1 MHRAGMKKTH
11 FVSIIL
17 IAFFLLDMTNESTA
31 QRQDVDWSVGFDA
44 GLLLFYGDI
53 KEKDFIPVLRN
64 RNEVKLGGGIN
75 VKRRLNPYL
84 SLQFHMIWG
93 KLSGT
98 NRTLEQYFISD
109 IFNWNVNANIS
120 INEIVFYPEN
130 KGDLQVYLMLGAGLV
145 DFRSKLFDLNN
156 NEIVDVIGYSHDGK
170 SKEKMTT
177 ELVIP
182 LGFGASYGMHNL
194 YTEENVF
201 FDKVDIVFEFRWYF
215 TNTDK
220 IDMSNAVRSGKD
232 QYSFASI
239 GLHYNF

>member
-1 MHRAGMKKTH
+1 MKKTH
-11 FVSIIL
+11 FATIIL
-17 IAFFLLDMTNESTA
+17 IGFVLLGMANKSSA
-31 QRQDVDWSVGFDA
+31 QRKDIDWSVGLDA

-64 RNEVKLGGGIN
+64 RNEVKLGGGVN
-75 VKRRLNPYL
+75 LKRRLNPYL
-84 SLQFHMIWG
+84 SLQLNMIWG

-98 NRTLEQYFISD
+98 NRTLEQYFSSN
-109 IFNWNVNANIS
+109 IFNWNINANIS

-130 KGDLQVYLMLGAGLV
+130 KGDLQVYLLLGAGLV
-145 DFRSKLFDLNN
+145 DFRSKLYDLNT
-156 NEIVDVIGYSHDGK
+156 NEIIDVEGYSPDGK

-194 YTEENVF
+194 YTEENTF

-220 IDMSNAVRSGKD
+220 IDMSSAVRSGKD
-232 QYSFASI
+232 QYSFASV